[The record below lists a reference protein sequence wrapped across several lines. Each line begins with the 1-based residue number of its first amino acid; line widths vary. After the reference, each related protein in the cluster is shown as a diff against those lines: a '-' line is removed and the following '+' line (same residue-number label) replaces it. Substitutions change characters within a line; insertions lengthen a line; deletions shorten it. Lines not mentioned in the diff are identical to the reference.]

1 MEDIYKEKYL
11 KYKTKYNAFKRK
23 VARKLKELSKLKM
36 PKGDPKMV
44 KSLETLRANNLAGNL
59 ERSRPII
66 ASPQPFRSVQS
77 RPFIASPQ
85 YLYPVSLIRPSVFI
99 GSPRFVTAPSP
110 SSSFFAPAL
119 PRSIYPTKKNQIVY
133 GVFNKDTGQKLNLIK
148 SRMVI
153 PDQYVDKTFI
163 KTILEAHTSIVYEP
177 EYNIETEADL
187 EKVIASIPKYNS
199 PADLNKMYP
208 NFSEFLTGFDKI
220 DDLVLVGA
228 NAFFRENR
236 VIIKVTFNSEKMN
249 TIRNFLYSIPSM
261 EKYKQSWVERLTK
274 IAPDL
279 RKKYSTSKYFEE
291 DKTFAEPPE
300 GWIHHTISVVKGD
313 IPISILDKIID
324 DANKTLFD
332 LGFIKG
338 NKYSID
344 ELKLRTFDLNHFSI
358 WQKHVESELK

>member
-59 ERSRPII
+59 ERSRPLI

-85 YLYPVSLIRPSVFI
+85 PLYPVSLIRPSVFI
-99 GSPRFVTAPSP
+99 GFPRFVTAPSSSP

-119 PRSIYPTKKNQIVY
+119 PKPIYPTKKNQIVY
-133 GVFNKDTGQKLNLIK
+133 GVFNKDTGEKLNLIK
-148 SRMVI
+148 SKVTI
-153 PDQYVDKTFI
+153 PEEYVDKTFI
-163 KTILEAHTSIVYEP
+163 KTIHEAHTSIVYEP
-177 EYNIETEADL
+177 EYNIEKESDE
-187 EKVIASIPKYNS
+187 EKVIASIPKYEL
-199 PADLNKMYP
+199 PTDLNKMYP

-249 TIRNFLYSIPSM
+249 AIRNFLYSIPSM
-261 EKYKQSWVERLTK
+261 KQYKEAWIERLNR
-274 IAPDL
+274 IAPVL
-279 RKKYSTSKYFEE
+279 ESKYGTSEYFKK

-300 GWIHHTISVVKGD
+300 GGY
-313 IPISILDKIID
+313 II
-324 DANKTLFD
+324 
-332 LGFIKG
+332 
-338 NKYSID
+338 
-344 ELKLRTFDLNHFSI
+344 
-358 WQKHVESELK
+358 Q